1 MTTINPNQASGNKN
15 FKQVESE
22 SWMSLYLPA
31 ICAAALMLGGL
42 LMAVSCSK
50 KTNNASAI
58 SAPTQPAASA
68 PTPATTTTA
77 AAVPETPK
85 KKAHKRY
92 RPANVHY
99 VNSTF
104 GVSFN
109 YPRKYSL
116 LSGDKLGSPAIQTFL
131 KPGAVQVASVDIPDS
146 MYPETDFA
154 SALLN
159 VSVNKDMT
167 SDECS
172 QFVLPSKDAGEVKPT
187 TVKLGSNEYRVFEQI
202 SGQGDLKS
210 DLKYFHLFKNN
221 ACYEFVLDVDTVASK
236 DADLAQVDR
245 GKVFH
250 QLEQIL
256 TSARIKDMQPKE
268 TESAQKAPATETP
281 VSDAKTADSKPTE
294 VNSTETKAVD
304 ANTADTK
311 TTDVKSTDT
320 KPASDGQ
327 NAQVTPPEQK

>member
-50 KTNNASAI
+50 KPNNASTI
-58 SAPTQPAASA
+58 SVPTQPAASA

-77 AAVPETPK
+77 SAVPETPK

-116 LSGDKLGSPAIQTFL
+116 LSGDKLGSPAIPTFL

-187 TVKLGSNEYRVFEQI
+187 TVKLGSNEYTVFEQI

-268 TESAQKAPATETP
+268 TESAQKSPAAETP
-281 VSDAKTADSKPTE
+281 VSASKTADSKPAE

-304 ANTADTK
+304 ANTAATK
-311 TTDVKSTDT
+311 TTDVKSTDAT
-320 KPASDGQ
+320 PASDGQ
-327 NAQVTPPEQK
+327 NAQVTPPEQE